1 MKRLEQ
7 ARQELGKALTAL
19 DEAVGSARTD
29 LEVDGTIQRF
39 EFTYELFWKLLKVY
53 MEDQGLIVKTPREC
67 FKEGFRLEIIED
79 EKICLR
85 MIDDRN
91 LTVHLY
97 DRKTSREVF
106 ERIRGNYLK
115 LFRESLNRLA
125 TSGTT

>member
-1 MKRLEQ
+1 
-7 ARQELGKALTAL
+7 
-19 DEAVGSARTD
+19 
-29 LEVDGTIQRF
+29 
-39 EFTYELFWKLLKVY
+39 

-67 FKEGFRLEIIED
+67 FKEGFRLGIIED

-97 DRKTSREVF
+97 DQRTSREVF
-106 ERIRGNYLK
+106 ERIRENYLK

-125 TSGTT
+125 A